1 MIRLILEEGW
11 MERKDMNEQFLIDDA
26 YWNGIAPR
34 EKLLNMIAANY
45 ANPKESA
52 SYQAGTD
59 MVILSA
65 KYGKTKLPMAKI
77 LAGVL
82 FGVAAFTIHV
92 AVVFGITIA
101 AFGIDGWNLPLQING
116 TAVPY
121 PFTFLQGIL
130 VNLCVIYLVLIA
142 MISLTL
148 FLSPN
153 GTSGIYNLLIFL
165 TPYQSLIPR
174 FGSYI
179 SYQFGPLVFDVF
191 SMRIIMCLAAVL
203 ILLPLTKIG
212 FQHHQAV

>member
-1 MIRLILEEGW
+1 MMHI
-11 MERKDMNEQFLIDDA
+11 
-26 YWNGIAPR
+26 
-34 EKLLNMIAANY
+34 
-45 ANPKESA
+45 
-52 SYQAGTD
+52 
-59 MVILSA
+59 
-65 KYGKTKLPMAKI
+65 
-77 LAGVL
+77 
-82 FGVAAFTIHV
+82 
-92 AVVFGITIA
+92 GITIA

>member
-1 MIRLILEEGW
+1 
-11 MERKDMNEQFLIDDA
+11 
-26 YWNGIAPR
+26 
-34 EKLLNMIAANY
+34 
-45 ANPKESA
+45 
-52 SYQAGTD
+52 
-59 MVILSA
+59 
-65 KYGKTKLPMAKI
+65 MAKI

-203 ILLPLTKIG
+203 ILLPLAKIG

>member
-116 TAVPY
+116 T
-121 PFTFLQGIL
+121 F
-130 VNLCVIYLVLIA
+130 
-142 MISLTL
+142 
-148 FLSPN
+148 
-153 GTSGIYNLLIFL
+153 GIYNLLIFL

-203 ILLPLTKIG
+203 ILLPLAKIG

>member
-45 ANPKESA
+45 ANPNESA

-142 MISLTL
+142 
-148 FLSPN
+148 
-153 GTSGIYNLLIFL
+153 
-165 TPYQSLIPR
+165 
-174 FGSYI
+174 
-179 SYQFGPLVFDVF
+179 
-191 SMRIIMCLAAVL
+191 
-203 ILLPLTKIG
+203 KIG

>member
-45 ANPKESA
+45 ANPNESA

-59 MVILSA
+59 MVILSV

-82 FGVAAFTIHV
+82 FGV
-92 AVVFGITIA
+92 A

-142 MISLTL
+142 
-148 FLSPN
+148 
-153 GTSGIYNLLIFL
+153 
-165 TPYQSLIPR
+165 
-174 FGSYI
+174 
-179 SYQFGPLVFDVF
+179 
-191 SMRIIMCLAAVL
+191 
-203 ILLPLTKIG
+203 KIG

>member
-34 EKLLNMIAANY
+34 EKLINMIAANY
-45 ANPKESA
+45 ANPNESA

-92 AVVFGITIA
+92 AVAFGITIA

-121 PFTFLQGIL
+121 PFTFFTRNFSEFVCDL
-130 VNLCVIYLVLIA
+130 
-142 MISLTL
+142 
-148 FLSPN
+148 
-153 GTSGIYNLLIFL
+153 SGINCNDQFDIVSFSKWNFRNL
-165 TPYQSLIPR
+165 
-174 FGSYI
+174 
-179 SYQFGPLVFDVF
+179 
-191 SMRIIMCLAAVL
+191 
-203 ILLPLTKIG
+203 
-212 FQHHQAV
+212 

>member
-1 MIRLILEEGW
+1 
-11 MERKDMNEQFLIDDA
+11 
-26 YWNGIAPR
+26 
-34 EKLLNMIAANY
+34 
-45 ANPKESA
+45 
-52 SYQAGTD
+52 
-59 MVILSA
+59 
-65 KYGKTKLPMAKI
+65 MAKI

-92 AVVFGITIA
+92 AVVFGITIT

-203 ILLPLTKIG
+203 ILLPLAKIG